1 MAEVVEGM
9 DDFLKSLDALP
20 LHVQEKLAANAIRA
34 ALKPVKERA
43 AGKARGSL
51 KDKVKIVIDRSDPKN
66 VRGGVGFT
74 SKGFYGR
81 FQYGHEG
88 TGQGKRPRGQ
98 GRKRSTR
105 DQYRIIL
112 RAWDQSRGKMIET
125 LGKRLGKGIE
135 REFKRLNPKARR

>member
-20 LHVQEKLAANAIRA
+20 LHVQEKLAANSIRA
-34 ALKPVKERA
+34 ALKPVQQRA
-43 AGKARGSL
+43 ASRQRGSL
-51 KDKVKIVIDRSDPKN
+51 KSKLKIAIDRSDPTN

-74 SKGFYGR
+74 TKGFYGR

-98 GRKRSTR
+98 GRKRSER
-105 DQYRIIL
+105 DQFRDIL
-112 RAWDQSRGKMIET
+112 RAWDRSRGRMIET

-135 REFKRLNPKARR
+135 REFKRLNPKTR

>member
-20 LHVQEKLAANAIRA
+20 LHVQEKLAANSIRA
-34 ALKPVKERA
+34 ALKPVQQRA
-43 AGKARGSL
+43 ASRQRGSL
-51 KDKVKIVIDRSDPKN
+51 KSKLKIAIDRSDPTN

-98 GRKRSTR
+98 GRKRSER
-105 DQYRIIL
+105 DQFRDIL
-112 RAWDQSRGKMIET
+112 RAWDR
-125 LGKRLGKGIE
+125 
-135 REFKRLNPKARR
+135 